1 MGETGEVLNQKVMR
15 RRIGDL
21 RYLGYVSTQLCGI
34 LVPILIFQLTQSAAL
49 AGVALMIE
57 WAPKL
62 FFYLAGGS
70 CIAHYGQRRMHLL
83 LDAVRLLS
91 LSLLLLGALGL
102 ANVWLLA
109 VAAALFQCANAV
121 SNILFELS
129 VTQWWDKE
137 QRALGHSSMIK
148 RDQYGCLTGLLLAV
162 VFSDPFILCLIA
174 LVSQVVTI
182 VLVRRYAPYI
192 YQAGDRVSAA
202 GRTILRQVRHDM
214 AAFRRPALMRL
225 TFFCMLTRLPIAIV
239 FAMAVF
245 YLHRAQPDLANPT
258 QLFSTIMLMRAVGS
272 VVLIEMM
279 QRWMKRGVSEVTLA
293 RWGYS
298 LMLLSG
304 LAAIWPLP
312 LLPSIV
318 VLLSIILSSILSSP
332 WQRSNRQQMLRLH
345 TVPEAQAGV
354 TGLMISIEASS
365 YIAGAGL
372 VALFGSDMSMALGVA
387 AVAAAFGTA
396 ALFTEAGLWPI
407 RRVKA
412 AVTVPIDR

>member
-1 MGETGEVLNQKVMR
+1 VDLTGAVTHHQVMR

-34 LVPILIFQLTQSAAL
+34 LVPILIFQLTQNAAL
-49 AGVALMIE
+49 AGVAMMIE

-91 LSLLLLGALGL
+91 LSLLLLGTLNL

-148 RDQYGCLTGLLLAV
+148 RDQYGCLTGLLLAAV
-162 VFSDPFILCLIA
+162 LADPFILCLIA
-174 LVSQVVTI
+174 LASQLATI
-182 VLVRRYAPYI
+182 ILVHRYAPSI
-192 YQAGDRVSAA
+192 YQAGEKVSAA
-202 GRTILRQVRHDM
+202 GRSILRQMRHDM
-214 AAFRRPALMRL
+214 AAFKRPALMRL

-239 FAMAVF
+239 FSMAVF
-245 YLHRAQPDLANPT
+245 YLHRAQPDLANPI
-258 QLFSTIMLMRAVGS
+258 QLFSALMLVRGVGS
-272 VVLIEMM
+272 VLLIEMM
-279 QRWMKRGVSEVTLA
+279 QRWMKRGVSEVSLA
-293 RWGYS
+293 RWGYI

-304 LAAIWPLP
+304 LAAVLPLP

-318 VLLSIILSSILSSP
+318 VLLSIILASILASP

-372 VALFGSDMSMALGVA
+372 VALFGSDMTMALAVA

-396 ALFTEAGLWPI
+396 ALFTEAGMWPV

-412 AVTVPIDR
+412 AVAVTIDR